1 VPNVFRLHGDEW
13 DRTEDR
19 PGRRSKDAWIGAR
32 IGGEYLGAAMY
43 ERESLPERARPAIVR
58 RMPSAIVGR
67 SDELAV
73 LRTFFAEVSP
83 APTLMVIEGEAGIG
97 KSTLF
102 TAGVE
107 SARERGLRQL
117 VSRPAEAERGLAFA
131 GLSDLLE
138 DVLDDVV
145 RELSAP
151 RRRALEVALL
161 LEESAEGVDPRA
173 LAVAVRSALEILATE
188 EPLVVAVDDV
198 QWLDPSS
205 ANALAFALRRVHRH
219 VHVLLARRVEDGS
232 KSSEIEAA
240 LASGVRRLRIGPL
253 SVGAIQ
259 QLLRDRL
266 GRVFPRRTLLRIHET
281 SGGNPFYALEL
292 ARALDPDLDPTQPLA
307 VPETLEGLVGARLA
321 GLPAATRDALGL
333 AAALGNAPL
342 KLLWA
347 AGVEGDALEPALA
360 AGVIE
365 RADRNV
371 RFTHPLLA
379 SVLYQDLAPRE
390 RRRIHGLLA
399 DVVDDPVER
408 ARHLAASTDRPDH
421 EVAAALEE
429 AAALAGARGATV
441 AAAEL
446 SEHALRLTPAAAVE
460 DEHRRTIAAGRAHL
474 AAGEVERARRLG
486 EALQARRPE
495 GRRLG
500 EALVYLSELESGEF
514 PERIVLRRQALQEAA
529 VPRDLRLL
537 IHQRLAFETRFTE
550 GALAARE
557 HADAALRLAEE
568 LGEDDLRAGAL
579 AAVAMLQFTAGDP
592 DALSSAEEAH
602 ASATAA
608 GNAQRLV
615 EAGFCLAHVL
625 TWSRELGRARALL
638 EDLHRQ
644 GSERDE
650 RISAQALWY
659 LSLVELWA
667 GRWAVASSHAER
679 ARELSV
685 QYRRD
690 ETEDPQNL
698 FPIAL
703 LAAHRGE
710 LESARDLAERGRTLT
725 ERHGALL
732 PGLAALSGL
741 VAAWSGDAAAAVEH
755 FVAADG
761 TADAAGWVEPALRW
775 WRADHVEAQL
785 ELERLDA
792 AAGLLD
798 EWESAAAR
806 LDRRWILAEAA
817 RCRGLVAVARGD
829 VDEAIALLE
838 RAAGGS
844 AAGGDSFGEARAAL
858 ALGIARRRTRQKRAA
873 REAIEVALRG
883 FELCGAAGWAERA
896 RAELGRIGGRT
907 REEGLTAAEERVAR
921 LVAEGRTNRE
931 VAAALFL
938 GERTVEA
945 HLSRIYAKLG
955 VRSRTELARVYVER
969 AVQS

>member
-1 VPNVFRLHGDEW
+1 
-13 DRTEDR
+13 
-19 PGRRSKDAWIGAR
+19 
-32 IGGEYLGAAMY
+32 
-43 ERESLPERARPAIVR
+43 
-58 RMPSAIVGR
+58 MPSAIIGR
-67 SDELAV
+67 SEELA
-73 LRTFFAEVSP
+73 LLDAFVSEAPP
-83 APTLMVIEGEAGIG
+83 APTLLVIEGGAGIG

-107 SARERGLRQL
+107 AARERGLRHL

-131 GLSDLLE
+131 GLGDLLE
-138 DVLDDVV
+138 DVLQDVV
-145 RELSAP
+145 PELSAP

-161 LEESAEGVDPRA
+161 LEEATERVDPRA
-173 LAVAVRSALEILATE
+173 LAVAVRSALEILAAE
-188 EPLVVAVDDV
+188 EPLVVAIDDV

-205 ANALAFALRRVHRH
+205 ANALSFALRRLRGPVS
-219 VHVLLARRVEDGS
+219 VLLARRLEEGGER
-232 KSSEIEAA
+232 SELEVA
-240 LASGVRRLRIGPL
+240 LASAARRLCLGPL
-253 SVGAIQ
+253 SAGAIQ

-266 GRVFPRRTLLRIHET
+266 GRTFPRRTLLRIHET

-292 ARALDPDLDPTQPLA
+292 ARALDPDLDPTQPLQ

-321 GLPAATRDALGL
+321 GLPVATRDALGL

-347 AGVEGDALEPALA
+347 AGVEEDALEPALA

-365 RADRNV
+365 RVDRNV

-390 RRRIHGLLA
+390 RRRLHGLLA
-399 DVVDDPVER
+399 DVVDEPVER
-408 ARHLAASTDRPDH
+408 ARHLAASKERPDP
-421 EVAAALEE
+421 EVAAALEK
-429 AAALAGARGATV
+429 AAVLAGARGATV

-495 GRRLG
+495 GRWLG

-550 GALAARE
+550 GASAARE
-557 HADAALRLAEE
+557 HADAALQLAEE

-579 AAVAMLQFTAGDP
+579 AAVAMLQFTAGEP
-592 DALSSAEEAH
+592 DALASADEAH
-602 ASATAA
+602 AVASAA

-615 EAGFCLAHVL
+615 DAGFCLAHVL
-625 TWSRELGRARALL
+625 TWSRDLARARILL

-644 GSERDE
+644 GSQRDE

-667 GRWAVASSHAER
+667 GRLAVASSHAER
-679 ARELSV
+679 SRELSV
-685 QYRRD
+685 QYGRD

-710 LESARDLAERGRTLT
+710 LDSARDLAERGRTLA

-732 PGLAALSGL
+732 PGLAAVPGL
-741 VAAWSGDAAAAVEH
+741 VAAWSGDAAKAVDH
-755 FVAADG
+755 FAAADR
-761 TADAAGWVEPALRW
+761 TADAAGWIEPALRW
-775 WRADHVEAQL
+775 WQAEHVEAQL
-785 ELERLDA
+785 ELDRPDA
-792 AAGLLD
+792 AVSVLD
-798 EWESAAAR
+798 EWESAAVR
-806 LDRRWILAEAA
+806 LGRSWILSEAA

-829 VDEAIALLE
+829 VGEAIPLLE
-838 RAAGGS
+838 RAVAGS
-844 AAGGDSFGEARAAL
+844 ATVGDPLGEARAAL
-858 ALGIARRRTRQKRAA
+858 ALGAARRRTRQKRAA
-873 REAIEVALRG
+873 REAIEAALRG

-896 RAELGRIGGRT
+896 RGELGRIGGRT

-945 HLSRIYAKLG
+945 HLSRVYAKLG